1 MREIPFLDLKR
12 AYSAYGEEIE
22 RDVLEVL
29 RRGIYLNG
37 PETSALE
44 EELSSYLGVK
54 YAVGVSSGT
63 EALYLI
69 LKALELPP
77 ESCVLL
83 PAFTFIATSEVVVRA
98 GLRPVFADIDA
109 RTGNLSPQSVKT
121 LYDKLTAEGQK
132 VSAVIAVSIFGI
144 PADLPELEAFCRE
157 KSLYLIED
165 ICQAFGAEITGKKVG
180 TFGIASATSFYPTK
194 NLSCC
199 GDGGMVFT
207 RDFEIY
213 QRIKVMKEHGQT
225 APYFYAYH
233 GINGRIDEIQCAIL
247 RVKFRYFQ
255 RELNL
260 RRGIAE
266 LYNSGL
272 KALEPD
278 LEILE
283 APPQSIPA
291 LSIYSIKTKTRDS
304 LRDFLTHSGIG
315 TRIYYPLP
323 LHLQPVYQELGYRE
337 GNLPETE
344 RFCQEV
350 LSLPFFPYLKGDEV
364 EYVIGKIREFYRGK
378 GHGN

>member
-1 MREIPFLDLKR
+1 MRDIPFLDLKR
-12 AYSAYGEEIE
+12 AYTAYGEEIE
-22 RDVLEVL
+22 RAVLEVL
-29 RRGIYLNG
+29 RKGIYLNG

-69 LKALELPP
+69 LKALDLPP
-77 ESCVLL
+77 QSCVIL

-98 GLRPVFADIDA
+98 GLRPVFADIDS
-109 RTGNLSPQSVKT
+109 RTGNLSPQGVKT
-121 LYDKLTAEGQK
+121 LYDRLIAEGK
-132 VSAVIAVSIFGI
+132 EVSAVIAVSIFGI

-157 KSLYLIED
+157 KGLYLIED
-165 ICQAFGAEITGKKVG
+165 ICQAFGAEISGKKVG
-180 TFGIASATSFYPTK
+180 TFGIAGATSFYPTK

-207 RDFEIY
+207 RDYELY
-213 QRIKVMKEHGQT
+213 QRVKVMKEHGQT
-225 APYFYAYH
+225 SPYFYEYH
-233 GINGRIDEIQCAIL
+233 GLNGRIDEIQCAIL

-255 RELNL
+255 RELEL
-260 RRGIAE
+260 RRRLAE

-272 KALEPD
+272 KALEPE

-283 APPQSIPA
+283 APPQSTPA
-291 LSIYSIKTKTRDS
+291 PSLYSIRTKARDS
-304 LRDFLTHSGIG
+304 LRDFLTQAGIG

-323 LHLQPVYQELGYRE
+323 LHLQPVYQELGYRK
-337 GNLPETE
+337 GDLPATE

-350 LSLPFFPYLKGDEV
+350 LSLPFFPYLKEDEV
-364 EYVIGKIREFYRGK
+364 EYVIEKIRGFYRG
-378 GHGN
+378 